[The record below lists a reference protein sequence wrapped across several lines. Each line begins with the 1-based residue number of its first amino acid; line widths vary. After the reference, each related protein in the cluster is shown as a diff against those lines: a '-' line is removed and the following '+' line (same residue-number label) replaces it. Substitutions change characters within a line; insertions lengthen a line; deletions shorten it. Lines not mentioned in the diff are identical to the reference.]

1 MADLKG
7 RTQQEVILSLFLQ
20 KSGSCAIMALPAE
33 PRKEKSSM
41 KQDQPKP
48 GLKEILAA
56 ELFAKLSESAQD
68 MIIEQLKALLSKQ

>member
-1 MADLKG
+1 
-7 RTQQEVILSLFLQ
+7 
-20 KSGSCAIMALPAE
+20 MALPAE

>member
-1 MADLKG
+1 MLYFFYFPKTG
-7 RTQQEVILSLFLQ
+7 IFY
-20 KSGSCAIMALPAE
+20 AIMGLPAVPTKGE
-33 PRKEKSSM
+33 SSM

-48 GLKEILAA
+48 SLKEILAA